1 MVSALDPT
9 LDTEIGGCPEF
20 QTVVPTAETNQHG
33 LFDGLEDSSSTT
45 SASEQQSQQSSLGE
59 VVGGAIVLIGAAW
72 LAGEIL
78 GEIFGS
84 SADLTAVEQQILAS
98 A

>member
-1 MVSALDPT
+1 MVSAPDPT
-9 LDTEIGGCPEF
+9 LDTKIGGGPEF
-20 QTVVPTAETNQHG
+20 QTIVPTAETNQHRI
-33 LFDGLEDSSSTT
+33 FDGLEDSSPTT
-45 SASEQQSQQSSLGE
+45 STSEQQPQQPSLGE
-59 VVGGAIVLIGAAW
+59 VIGGAIVLIGAAW

>member
-1 MVSALDPT
+1 
-9 LDTEIGGCPEF
+9 
-20 QTVVPTAETNQHG
+20 
-33 LFDGLEDSSSTT
+33 
-45 SASEQQSQQSSLGE
+45 LGE
-59 VVGGAIVLIGAAW
+59 VIGGAIVLIGATW

-84 SADLTAVEQQILAS
+84 RADLTAVEQQILAS

>member
-1 MVSALDPT
+1 MVSAPDPT
-9 LDTEIGGCPEF
+9 LDTKIGGGPEF
-20 QTVVPTAETNQHG
+20 QTAVPTAQTNQHG
-33 LFDGLEDSSSTT
+33 LLDGLQDSSPTT
-45 SASEQQSQQSSLGE
+45 STSEQQPQQPSLGE
-59 VVGGAIVLIGAAW
+59 IIGGAIVLIGAAW

>member
-1 MVSALDPT
+1 MVSAPDLT
-9 LDTEIGGCPEF
+9 LDTEIGGGPEF
-20 QTVVPTAETNQHG
+20 QTVVPTGETNQHG
-33 LFDGLEDSSSTT
+33 LFDGLEDSSSTPST
-45 SASEQQSQQSSLGE
+45 SEQQSQQPSLGE
-59 VVGGAIVLIGAAW
+59 VIGEAIVLVGAAW

-84 SADLTAVEQQILAS
+84 SADLTAIEQQLLAS

>member
-1 MVSALDPT
+1 MVSTFDPAQNGG
-9 LDTEIGGCPEF
+9 IGDGSEF
-20 QTVVPTAETNQHG
+20 RTTVPTTRTTSNG
-33 LFDGLEDSSSTT
+33 LFDDIQNPTATT
-45 SASEQQSQQSSLGE
+45 SEQQSQQPSLGE
-59 VVGGAIVLIGAAW
+59 AIGGALVLVGAAW

-84 SADLTAVEQQILAS
+84 GADLTAVEQQILAS

>member
-1 MVSALDPT
+1 MVSTFDPAQNAG
-9 LDTEIGGCPEF
+9 IGDSPEF
-20 QTVVPTAETNQHG
+20 QTTVPTAKTASNG
-33 LFDGLEDSSSTT
+33 LLDGIQDQTATT
-45 SASEQQSQQSSLGE
+45 SEQQSQQLSLGE
-59 VVGGAIVLIGAAW
+59 VIGGAIVLAGAAW

-84 SADLTAVEQQILAS
+84 GADLTAVEQQILAS